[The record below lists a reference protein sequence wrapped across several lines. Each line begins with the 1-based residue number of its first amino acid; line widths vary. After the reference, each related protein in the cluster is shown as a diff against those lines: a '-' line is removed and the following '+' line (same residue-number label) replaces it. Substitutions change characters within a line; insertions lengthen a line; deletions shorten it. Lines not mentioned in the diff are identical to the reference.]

1 MFSYI
6 KNTPVV
12 AATIVASIA
21 FIITGF
27 IGMNGLQSIRAADK
41 TLSVTGSAE
50 KVVESDS
57 AKWTF
62 AITRS
67 AATDELKDAVT
78 KMQADIKK
86 VNDILEIKGIA
97 KTAIDR
103 AATEIQNIC
112 FSSNDSNYDR
122 SGNRICSGGGSY
134 ALSARITVNT
144 DKAKEMGDISQ
155 QVTEY
160 VLSQGITI
168 GSPALE
174 YYFNGLSDL
183 RITLL
188 GEATK
193 NAQARAEQI
202 VKSTGRQLGDL
213 QSASMGVFQVTSKQ
227 SVDFSDYGSYDT
239 STYEKKV
246 TAIVRTAFS
255 LR

>member
-1 MFSYI
+1 MFTYL

-12 AATIVASIA
+12 FATLIAAIA
-21 FIITGF
+21 LVGTAWFAVNGIIDARTS
-27 IGMNGLQSIRAADK
+27 N

-50 KVVESDS
+50 KIVASDA

-62 AITRS
+62 SITRS

-78 KMQADIKK
+78 KMQADVKK
-86 VNDILEIKGIA
+86 VQDFLEVKGIA

-134 ALSARITVNT
+134 ALSARITINT

-160 VLSQGITI
+160 ALSQGITI
-168 GSPALE
+168 GSPTLE

-193 NAQARAEQI
+193 NAEARARAI
-202 VKSTGRQLGDL
+202 VGSTGKRLGNL
-213 QSASMGVFQVTSKQ
+213 QSASMGVFQVTAKQ

-255 LR
+255 IK